1 MKKLST
7 LFVGILFLLLSLH
20 TKAQLQNGHDYF
32 MGKWNVVIIGTPNG
46 DAKMIISLEKKD
58 TAVVGVVLDTT
69 NTEISKISK
78 IEMKDSVVTVYFNAQ
93 GYDVY
98 LMLER
103 KDDDH
108 AAGRLLDMFDVR
120 GERIKEMKKL

>member
-7 LFVGILFLLLSLH
+7 LFAGIGFLLLSLY
-20 TKAQLQNGHDYF
+20 TNAQSQNGHDYF
-32 MGKWNVVIIGTPNG
+32 IGKWNVLIIGTPNG
-46 DAKMIISLEKKD
+46 DAKMIVSLEKKD
-58 TAVVGVVLDTT
+58 TTVVGVVLDTT

-108 AAGRLLDMFDVR
+108 TAGRLLDMFDAK